1 MRSFLFLGVLAYAL
15 LNRFVMEPSGLRL
28 HRWPLALALG
38 ISLIFCS
45 CATRPRVKVT
55 AEVIDPAQAK
65 SRSIMV
71 VADSF
76 MSDAAEADTVAEIVR
91 SQLASLGF
99 KINDTEEK
107 AELIVIPTL
116 ERAASTGTARVPIKM
131 RRPFDISYE
140 VGQTS
145 LMESQHAM
153 QRLGFEFRA
162 LPEEEEAKI
171 GLMITAISKDV
182 WLNVPL
188 ASESEIPRVW
198 RVVAV
203 APLNKGDITTKLV
216 EAAGAKLSEIVTTPQ
231 TPTQPSPTPFPTPKK
246 ER

>member
-1 MRSFLFLGVLAYAL
+1 
-15 LNRFVMEPSGLRL
+15 MEPLDLRL
-28 HRWPLALALG
+28 HKWPLVLVLG

-45 CATRPRVKVT
+45 CATGPRVKVT

-76 MSDAAEADTVAEIVR
+76 MSDAAEAGTVAEIVR
-91 SQLASLGF
+91 GQLASLGF
-99 KINDTEEK
+99 NINDTEEK

-116 ERAASTGTARVPIKM
+116 ERAASTGTARVPIRM
-131 RRPFDISYE
+131 RRPVDISHE
-140 VGQTS
+140 VGQAN

-153 QRLGFEFRA
+153 QRLGFEFRT
-162 LPEEEEAKI
+162 LPEQEDAKI
-171 GLMITAISKDV
+171 GLMVTAISKDV
-182 WLNVPL
+182 WLNAPL

-203 APLNKGDITTKLV
+203 APSNKGDMTTKLV

-231 TPTQPSPTPFPTPKK
+231 TPAQPNPTPSPTPKP
-246 ER
+246 EH

>member
-1 MRSFLFLGVLAYAL
+1 
-15 LNRFVMEPSGLRL
+15 MEPSDLRL
-28 HRWPLALALG
+28 HRWPLVLALG

-45 CATRPRVKVT
+45 CATGPQVKVT

-71 VADSF
+71 VADTF

-91 SQLASLGF
+91 GQLASLGF

-116 ERAASTGTARVPIKM
+116 ERAASTGTARVPIRM
-131 RRPFDISYE
+131 RRPFDISPE

-153 QRLGFEFRA
+153 QRLGFEFRT
-162 LPEEEEAKI
+162 LPQEEEAKI
-171 GLMITAISKDV
+171 GLMITAISKNV
-182 WLNVPL
+182 WLNAPL
-188 ASESEIPRVW
+188 ASEGEIPRVW
-198 RVVAV
+198 RVVAI
-203 APLNKGDITTKLV
+203 APLTKEDMTTKLV
-216 EAAGAKLSEIVTTPQ
+216 EAAGAKLGEIAAAPSTLAPP
-231 TPTQPSPTPFPTPKK
+231 TPTPSPTPKK
-246 ER
+246 KP